1 MKEFRIDK
9 KYIEGRKMAIT
20 EVENNI
26 EQEQQMEGWQ
36 IPRQINRK
44 LYRVEMVHG
53 RMANTQVDLK

>member
-26 EQEQQMEGWQ
+26 EQEQ
-36 IPRQINRK
+36 
-44 LYRVEMVHG
+44 
-53 RMANTQVDLK
+53 